1 MMKHAISLVVVL
13 ALAGCGGGTGGGLFG
28 GGGGNGLFG
37 GGGGGGL
44 FGGGGGGGLFN
55 RDRGARST
63 AMAPSLEA
71 PGTETLDGEGMATGE
86 PAEGGGL
93 MLGFAV
99 ASLGDAS
106 VPGLWME
113 TPLVSTEGPGRV
125 VGPDGRTVAVTLRPS
140 GGGPGTGSRLSL
152 QAMQALGVDLAALPT
167 VTVISDA

>member
-1 MMKHAISLVVVL
+1 MMKHAISMTVVL
-13 ALAGCGGGTGGGLFG
+13 TLAGCGGGI
-28 GGGGNGLFG
+28 
-37 GGGGGGL
+37 GGGGL
-44 FGGGGGGGLFN
+44 FGGGGGLFGGGSGGGLFN
-55 RDRGARST
+55 RNAPATST
-63 AMAPSLEA
+63 AVA
-71 PGTETLDGEGMATGE
+71 PGAETPRPEERPGEDTAAAGTPTETGDG
-86 PAEGGGL
+86 L
-93 MLGFAV
+93 ILGFAV

-125 VGPDGRTVAVTLRPS
+125 IGPDGRTVTVTLRPS

>member
-1 MMKHAISLVVVL
+1 MMKHAISLVAVL
-13 ALAGCGGGTGGGLFG
+13 TLAGCGGGIGGGNGGGLF
-28 GGGGNGLFG
+28 
-37 GGGGGGL
+37 GGGGGL
-44 FGGGGGGGLFN
+44 FGGGGGSLF
-55 RDRGARST
+55 GRSDAAPTT
-63 AMAPSLEA
+63 AMA
-71 PGTETLDGEGMATGE
+71 PGTETPRPEERPGDETAAAAADTGDG
-86 PAEGGGL
+86 L
-93 MLGFAV
+93 ILGFAV

-106 VPGLWME
+106 IPGLWME